1 MCLNFIPTQNR
12 IWVETEFSVS
22 LPKKFREEIY
32 PSYYCP
38 IIRAAFDSGKYICN
52 LAHFGLIPSWA
63 KGLNLNRHTYNIKSE
78 SMTAD
83 HDIEFNRNTFNAR
96 CETVSSKPSFRSA
109 WGHRHFALVV
119 IDSFMQPNYETGSA
133 VRWRVHKED
142 GTPFALACLWER
154 WTDVEMGEDIISFS
168 ILTRD
173 ASTHPL
179 LSRFHKPG
187 DAKRMPIIIPDL
199 YLHSWLE
206 ASLKKASEIILL
218 DPPIDLI
225 AEPFP
230 KELKVKKIIKLIPMS
245 VE

>member
-83 HDIEFNRNTFNAR
+83 HDIEFHRNTFNAR

-230 KELKVKKIIKLIPMS
+230 KELKVKKNNQIDS
-245 VE
+245 NVS

>member
-154 WTDVEMGEDIISFS
+154 WTDVEIGEDIISFS

-230 KELKVKKIIKLIPMS
+230 KELKVKKNNQIDS
-245 VE
+245 NVS

>member
-12 IWVETEFSVS
+12 TWIESHFSVS
-22 LPKKFREEIY
+22 LPKKYREEVY
-32 PSYYCP
+32 PGYYCP
-38 IIRAAFDSGKYICN
+38 IIRAAFDSGQYICN

-63 KGLNLNRHTYNIKSE
+63 KGAKVSRHTYNVKSE
-78 SMTAD
+78 SMTAN
-83 HDIEFNRNTFNAR
+83 HEFDFHRETYNAR
-96 CETVSSKPSFRSA
+96 SETVCSKPSFRVA
-109 WGHRHFALVV
+109 WSHRHFAIVV

-133 VRWRVHKED
+133 VRWRVHKKD
-142 GTPFALACLWER
+142 GDPFALACLWDR
-154 WTDVEMGEDIISFS
+154 WSDVEMGEDIISFS

-206 ASLKKASEIILL
+206 ASLKKANEIILL
-218 DPPIDLI
+218 DPPMDLI

-230 KELKVKKIIKLIPMS
+230 KEVTVEKIKEIDSTIS
-245 VE
+245 